1 MNFTKTQ
8 KNQWNPGHKIKNM
21 RCLYWNPA
29 LVMFWTKIQMKRQNS
44 PDVEVLLWLYF
55 VQKSFILAFSRYNIL
70 MFTLTAI
77 FNKVSQNCLYITKV
91 LIMINKF
98 IPQGG
103 KGTFLYGV
111 QLSFSFNL
119 LYMNIYTPEI
129 LSFIWR
135 WRWRSRFFCL

>member
-1 MNFTKTQ
+1 
-8 KNQWNPGHKIKNM
+8 M

-129 LSFIWR
+129 RSFIWR
-135 WRWRSRFFCL
+135 RRRSQFFLSLFFLKLLYIIANVYT